1 MRGRIW
7 ITAVASLSVVG
18 IGNAVRDASG
28 NSAQATSESSKRVEC
43 TDAMLRGTYGIQ
55 MQGTR
60 PIPGGAGIEA
70 VIGVVTRTYDGAGNF
85 TQVDNIKGATSG
97 IVPDRPGSGTYRVH
111 ADCSGTTRFEPGPGV
126 LIEERFVIV
135 DYGHEIR
142 SITTSPQPSMISTIA
157 KRSGFL

>member
-18 IGNAVRDASG
+18 IGSAVRDASS
-28 NSAQATSESSKRVEC
+28 NSAQAKSESSKRVEC

-97 IVPDRPGSGTYRVH
+97 IVPDRPGSGTYQVH
-111 ADCSGTTRFEPGPGV
+111 ADCSGTTRFAPGPGV

-142 SITTSPQPSMISTIA
+142 SITTSPQPAMISTVA
-157 KRSGFL
+157 KRTGFL

>member
-7 ITAVASLSVVG
+7 ITAMSSLSVVS
-18 IGNAVRDASG
+18 IGNAVRDVDA
-28 NSAQATSESSKRVEC
+28 NSAQAKSESSRRVEC

-55 MQGTR
+55 MHGTR

-97 IVPDRPGSGTYRVH
+97 IVPDRPGSGTYQVH
-111 ADCSGTTRFEPGPGV
+111 VDCSGTTRFVPGPGV

-135 DYGHEIR
+135 DYGHEVR
-142 SITTSPQPSMISTIA
+142 SITTSPQPAMISTVA